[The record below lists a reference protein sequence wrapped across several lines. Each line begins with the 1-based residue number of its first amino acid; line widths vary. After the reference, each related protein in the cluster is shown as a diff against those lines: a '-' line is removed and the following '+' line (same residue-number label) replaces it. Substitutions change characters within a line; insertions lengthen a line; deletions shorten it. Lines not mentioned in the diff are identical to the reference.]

1 MKARSGMLLA
11 GMEGIKYRKNELQL
25 TPGDTLYLYTDGV
38 TEATDCNTEL
48 YGEQRLL
55 NFVNS
60 LEKAE
65 PESLCKLIKEDVDK
79 FVGTAPQFDD
89 ITMLALDFDVIL
101 GDEIISV
108 VPDAD
113 SRVAV
118 GSFADS
124 LSAKL
129 EIVPKIANKINIVFD
144 EIYANIVNYSEAT
157 LATVSYSI
165 ESGKLNITFTD
176 NGIPYNPLEATEPD
190 TTLSAEERE
199 IGGLGIFMVKK
210 MTVSMEYEYTD
221 GKNILTLVILMS

>member
-1 MKARSGMLLA
+1 
-11 GMEGIKYRKNELQL
+11 MEGIKYRKNEIQL

-38 TEATDCNTEL
+38 TEATDNNTEL

-55 NFVNS
+55 DFVNS
-60 LEKAE
+60 LEKIE
-65 PESLCKLIKEDVDK
+65 PQSLCKLIKEDVDE

-89 ITMLALDFDVIL
+89 ITMLAMNFDAIL
-101 GDEIISV
+101 GDESISV
-108 VPDAD
+108 VPDSD

-118 GSFADS
+118 GAFADS
-124 LSAKL
+124 LSSKL

-144 EIYANIVNYSEAT
+144 EIYANIVNYSKAT
-157 LATVSYSI
+157 LATVFYSI
-165 ESGKLNITFTD
+165 ENGKLRISFTD

-210 MTVSMEYEYTD
+210 MTESMEYEYTD
-221 GKNILTLVILMS
+221 DKNVLTLVIALS

>member
-1 MKARSGMLLA
+1 MLLA

-25 TPGDTLYLYTDGV
+25 IPGDKIYLYTDGV
-38 TEATDCNTEL
+38 TEATDNNTKL

-55 NFVNS
+55 DFVNS
-60 LEKAE
+60 LENTE

-89 ITMLALDFDVIL
+89 ITMLAMDFDAII
-101 GDEIISV
+101 GDDSISV
-108 VPDAD
+108 VPDSD
-113 SRVAV
+113 SCKTV
-118 GSFADS
+118 GAFADS

-144 EIYANIVNYSEAT
+144 EIYANIVNYSKAT
-157 LATVSYSI
+157 LATIFYSI
-165 ESGKLNITFTD
+165 ENGKLRISFTD
-176 NGIPYNPLEATEPD
+176 NGIPYNPLKATEPD

-210 MTVSMEYEYTD
+210 MAESMEYEYTD
-221 GKNILTLVILMS
+221 DKNVLTLVIALS